1 MDNCPSFSH
10 LFNLHCKQGDQL
22 YLTNVTYNN
31 APVDMKILHLD
42 KNYLIVDATA
52 LGSSPKTP
60 SPNGNG
66 SCVSANGGSSLW
78 LPSLP
83 SGPFVI
89 SDDNRFGSFGCS
101 MGVFA
106 GAELVHNASTSE
118 PDVSRVELGGCA
130 VLCPS
135 PKCDGHTCCVA
146 NLSQGTSFRGVFY
159 EVTPSSIITNSPFDA
174 NAECQS
180 LYATVFHPNYSD
192 FSNKTYGIKLK
203 WALPSNLT
211 KSALKRTSDYACS
224 NNSDSTIV
232 REVPGYYCFCLDGF
246 EGDGYSEGL
255 GCGDIDECK
264 PPSSNDCIP
273 GKSTCHDIEGGY
285 KCKCNSRFHVGDG
298 LRSGNGCSLSPSLRI
313 TLAIV
318 GAVIFVGLLLG
329 GVVIFAIWW
338 RRRTKRKYFL
348 QNGGLQL
355 QDMIVKAGGQWDQ
368 RRLFTAHELQEAT
381 ENYADHMKLGMG
393 GFGTVF
399 KGVLSDGRPVAIKKA
414 NRAEGGNEEFLNE
427 LQILMHI
434 NHRNIVRLLGCCMEI
449 ATPLLVYEYVSHG
462 NVRENLDE
470 GGTDVM
476 SWEQRLKVARQSA
489 EALAYL
495 HAAAFP
501 PILHRDVKSANVLLD
516 DNLDAKVA
524 DFGASRL
531 VPDGVQH
538 VSTAV
543 QGTIGY
549 LDPEYFQTLQLTDK
563 SDVYS
568 LGVMLVELISG
579 LKPVDSRTREPEFTN
594 LALLFINHMQ
604 EARGEDLIDPRLVE
618 PSTLSND
625 KSLDVMMVQVR
636 SSIMAVADLAHQC
649 LALHGDERPSMSLL
663 ADELRRIAHALR
675 DGHYDK
681 DTVNDYQRRPLIEHG
696 EAGAAISQDAEFFVK
711 STSST
716 ISISNLQAPSMPR

>member
-1 MDNCPSFSH
+1 M
-10 LFNLHCKQGDQL
+10 
-22 YLTNVTYNN
+22 TYNN
-31 APVDMKILHLD
+31 ATVDMKILHLD

-52 LGSSPKTP
+52 LGSSPRTP
-60 SPNGNG
+60 STNGNG
-66 SCVSANGGSSLW
+66 SCVPANEESSLS
-78 LPSLP
+78 LPSFP

-89 SDDNRFGSFGCS
+89 SDDNQFGSFGCS
-101 MGVFA
+101 IGVFA

-118 PDVSRVELGGCA
+118 PDASRVEVGGCA

-135 PKCDGHTCCVA
+135 DVKNPKCDGHTCCVT
-146 NLSQGTSFRGVFY
+146 NLSQGTSFRGVSY
-159 EVTPSSIITNSPFDA
+159 YVTPSSIITNSPFDA

-180 LYATVFHPNYSD
+180 LYATVFHPSYRD
-192 FSNKTYGIKLK
+192 FSNNTYGIKLK
-203 WALPSNLT
+203 WALPSNQM
-211 KSALKRTSDYACS
+211 KSALKRTPDYACS
-224 NNSDSTIV
+224 NNSDNEIV
-232 REVPGYYCFCLDGF
+232 QEVPGYYCFCLDGF

-255 GCGDIDECK
+255 GC
-264 PPSSNDCIP
+264 
-273 GKSTCHDIEGGY
+273 T
-285 KCKCNSRFHVGDG
+285 
-298 LRSGNGCSLSPSLRI
+298 
-313 TLAIV
+313 T
-318 GAVIFVGLLLG
+318 VIFVGLLLG

-434 NHRNIVRLLGCCMEI
+434 NHRNVVRLLGCCMEI